1 MESASRIP
9 DRIRDDLPA
18 ILDCWRGERGLGQDE
33 SQQALA
39 AGIESLVLVFVDF
52 LRSEDTVETFSRG
65 GEVRGLVDRIAE
77 SQHEVGWDAVG
88 VIDDVVV
95 LRRCIWR
102 SVEASVDLAAIG
114 GGEVARFFVKLLQAS
129 DWVTEAGLEAFES
142 TVRREMERELVRAA
156 ATDLVTGLPDRDQ
169 FNRLLLP
176 RAVASHDRFALV
188 VFDVANFTETVA
200 AGRVSDARKV
210 VSKLAE
216 AVGEAVPEG
225 AYCCRFGDD
234 EICAILPGVDAE
246 GAYGLAERVLE
257 RLAADPGDFEV
268 DVGVAEYPTHGTGA
282 GELVG
287 ETLKALSMAKRVG
300 GGGIVVGD

>member
-18 ILDCWRGERGLGQDE
+18 ILECWRDKRGGGCEGEQR
-33 SQQALA
+33 LA
-39 AGIESLVLVFVDF
+39 AGMERLILVFVEF

-65 GEVRGLVDRIAE
+65 GGTHALVDEIAE
-77 SQHEVGWDAVG
+77 GQHDLGRDAVG
-88 VIDDVVV
+88 VIDDIMV

-102 SVEASVDLAAIG
+102 SVEANVDLAEIG

-129 DWVTEAGLEAFES
+129 DWVTDVGLEAFE
-142 TVRREMERELVRAA
+142 TTARREMERELGRAA

-176 RAVASHDRFALV
+176 QAVASYDRFAMA

-200 AGRVSDARKV
+200 AGKVGHARRILHM
-210 VSKLAE
+210 LAE
-216 AVGEAVPEG
+216 TVAEVAPEG
-225 AYCCRFGDD
+225 AICCRFGDD
-234 EICAILPGVDAE
+234 EICAILPGEDAE
-246 GAYGLAERVLE
+246 GAYRLAERVVE

-268 DVGVAEYPTHGTGA
+268 DVGLAEYPGHGAGA
-282 GELVG
+282 GELLR
-287 ETLKALSMAKRVG
+287 ETLKALSTAKRVG
-300 GGGIVVGD
+300 GGGIVISN